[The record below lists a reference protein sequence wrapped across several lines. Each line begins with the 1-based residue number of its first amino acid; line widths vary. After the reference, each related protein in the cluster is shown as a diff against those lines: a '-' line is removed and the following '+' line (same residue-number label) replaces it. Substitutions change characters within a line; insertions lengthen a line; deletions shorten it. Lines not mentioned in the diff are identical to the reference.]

1 MRRSVSNLCLLLA
14 CGAAA
19 PQTAKHPFGIDDMTF
34 MPGVEASAV
43 SPQGVIL
50 YQLFKGVAIGEDGG
64 EWHTVKVDGSGERRL
79 DMPPH
84 FEPQGFD
91 AAGDLI
97 GRFEVN
103 GTPAIG
109 FFAPDGLNAK
119 SQPKRIVFVPTPS
132 GFGQMVL
139 SPDGSQVAILASPLP
154 PDPDSKYKTV
164 VEPPQSSLFVV
175 GVDGAGG
182 KWWAPGLHDVG
193 QFAWNPDGKSIAV
206 LSTTPKIGYH
216 YVLSRIDVVTDS
228 SSKELAEIKGGASG
242 IAWADGGKD
251 VAFLASTT
259 SVITPDHVWTVPAQG
274 GLAVNRTPNLKGS
287 ALSLKGDSLGR
298 VWVQIARGVYPECD
312 LFENGDLKV
321 VRARGYIPLVPATNT
336 GRPPLVYEAGA
347 PGEVLRIEVD
357 GPNGLQTV
365 AKAGEDFLAK
375 IDLPHKEVIRWTSKE
390 GIPLEGIAT
399 FPSGFQKGH
408 RYPFLV
414 MPHGGPENNDFFS
427 MDPWPCVF
435 AGAGYVVIQPN
446 YRGSTGYGSK
456 FMDAI
461 YQHFGDRAFQDVD
474 SATDYAIE
482 QGWADPNR
490 LAIFGWSAGGFMTA
504 WTITQTHRYRAA
516 IEGAGITDWGSFI
529 WTSDIEQIDFD
540 ARWPGK
546 EPEYFHQFSAVDF
559 ADQVTTP
566 LLILHGGAD
575 RRVPT
580 YQGQELFEAL
590 RANGKTV
597 RMVVYPGSGHFP
609 DAMEQQRDIFKEAL
623 AWLEKYNK

>member
-1 MRRSVSNLCLLLA
+1 MRRSVINLCLLLA

-19 PQTAKHPFGIDDMTF
+19 SQTAKHRFGIDDMTF
-34 MPGVEASAV
+34 MPVVDASAV

-50 YQLFKGVAIGEDGG
+50 YQLFKGVATGEDDG
-64 EWHTVKVDGSGERRL
+64 EWHTVKVDGSAERKL

-91 AAGDLI
+91 ADGDLI
-97 GRFEVN
+97 GKFEVN
-103 GTPAIG
+103 GTAEIG
-109 FFAPDGLNAK
+109 FFALDGLNAK
-119 SQPKRIVFVPTPS
+119 SQPKRIAFVRTPH
-132 GFGQMVL
+132 GFGQIVL
-139 SPDGSQVAILASPLP
+139 SPDGSKIAVLADPVT

-164 VEPPQSSLFVV
+164 VEPAQSSLFVL
-175 GVDGAGG
+175 GVDGTGG
-182 KWWAPGLHDVG
+182 KWWAPELHYVS

-228 SSKELAEIKGGASG
+228 SARKLAEIKGGANE
-242 IAWADGGKD
+242 IAWAEGGKEL
-251 VAFLASTT
+251 AFLASTT
-259 SVITPDHVWTVPAQG
+259 LVINPDHVWTVPAQG
-274 GLAVNRTPNLKGS
+274 GVAVDRTPNLKGS
-287 ALSLKGDSLGR
+287 AIGLKGDSFGR
-298 VWVQIARGVYPECD
+298 VWVQVARGVYPEAD
-312 LFENGDLKV
+312 LFEKGELKV
-321 VRARGYIPLVPATNT
+321 VRAREMVPLVPATHG
-336 GRPPLVYEAGA
+336 GRPPLVYEAGE
-347 PGEVLRIEVD
+347 PDSVTRIEVA
-357 GPNGLQTV
+357 GPEGVKTV
-365 AKAGEDFLAK
+365 ASAGEDYLAK
-375 IDLPHKEVIRWTSKE
+375 IDLPHKEVIHWTSKE

-399 FPSGFQKGH
+399 FPAGFQKGH

-414 MPHGGPENNDFFS
+414 MPHGGPESNDFFS
-427 MDPWPCVF
+427 MDPFPRIF

-446 YRGSTGYGSK
+446 YRGSTGYGSE

-461 YQHFGDRAFQDVD
+461 YQHFGDRAFRDVD

-482 QGWADPNR
+482 QGWADQNR

-504 WTITQTHRYRAA
+504 WTISQTHRYRAA

-529 WTSDIEQIDFD
+529 WTSDVEQIDYD

-546 EPEYFHQFSAVDF
+546 EPQYFHRFSAVDF

-580 YQGQELFEAL
+580 YQGQEFFEAL

-609 DAMEQQRDIFKEAL
+609 DAMEQQRDVFKEAL
-623 AWLEKYNK
+623 AWLQKYNK